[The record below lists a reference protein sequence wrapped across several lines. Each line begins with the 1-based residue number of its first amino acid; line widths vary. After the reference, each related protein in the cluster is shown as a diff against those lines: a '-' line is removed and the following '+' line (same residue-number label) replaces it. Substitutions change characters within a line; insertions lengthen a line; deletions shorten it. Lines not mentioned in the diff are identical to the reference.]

1 MNRKN
6 TFAVLAVFAILFGIA
21 QAAGAAIPNHFTTT
35 DGDSDVINWNIGG
48 QKLNDGWYFGV
59 YDYGSDP
66 SSGLNLLFGSGTTF
80 QSAEFSVTQPSGTD
94 WEINVLSGDF
104 TGNTLTIG
112 NSDDFSFFFWD
123 GSNYV
128 TDFTITYWGA
138 DAYNF
143 DSAGGNIMGD
153 DLNPVPLTSSAI
165 LFFSG
170 FAGLMAF
177 GSRKKIRK

>member
-35 DGDSDVINWNIGG
+35 DGDSDVINWNITG

-59 YDYGSDP
+59 YDYGADP
-66 SSGLNLLFGSGTTF
+66 SLGLNLLFGSGT
-80 QSAEFSVTQPSGTD
+80 SLAAEFEVTQPIGTY
-94 WEINVLSGDF
+94 WEIAVSSGDF
-104 TGNTLTIG
+104 TGNTLNIG

-128 TDFTITYWGA
+128 TDFTITHGGG

-143 DSAGGNIMGD
+143 AGAGGNIMGD